1 MKGVYIEIAFWCSLV
16 AGIVAGATQTLTSYP
31 GDLVSQD
38 TLVVVG
44 IVGAS
49 LSVVS
54 AALLKRASG

>member
-16 AGIVAGATQTLTSYP
+16 AGIVAGAVQTLTGYP

-38 TLVVVG
+38 ALLVAG
-44 IVGAS
+44 IAGTS
-49 LSVVS
+49 LSLVS